1 MLGMNKISRQLIA
14 LVIVAF
20 NVFTI
25 GVASLV
31 GYQSYHDM
39 EDIAVQQVEWA
50 AKLFS
55 SEFEAQVRRTHGAL
69 TDMESNRSVLDQL
82 VLLNNYGPLYSEDSS
97 LLNTSMSQADNSYYF
112 QSQLQLAR
120 SLIHLLPLYELSQVA
135 LYQKD
140 PFDQFDH
147 ATPLPSL
154 LIDHQYIWL
163 YRYQEKSPTSAYSV
177 YKLPIAQINFEDDF
191 FNVST
196 IYQQDADYFYKKI
209 GAFITDDQPFDY
221 LNNLSRPKSFTSGHV
236 VNLAQDSLNVAIWA
250 PISMALTD
258 PESWQ
263 VEARHAVV
271 MMAIHTPN
279 TASLETIAER
289 IGADIAIA
297 DDEHVWVSSID
308 NKKRQ
313 QVSNTNIEVNEHPY
327 VFFEVDLNLPSDSNT
342 EFNIMALSSTQD
354 LSKRTTSLI
363 VRLTLIT
370 GLIILVTGLA
380 MYWLIRI
387 KLRNPLEALLQGVHQ
402 IQQGQQ
408 DVQVNIKAQNEFNIL
423 GSSFNNMSQEI
434 QQKSLELRLANENLE
449 QKVQARTA
457 ELANA
462 QQQLIMAEKMAS
474 LGQLVAGIAH
484 EINTPLGN
492 SITALSFSH
501 DSQKKIKKLFDD
513 KKLTSNDFGLFLEES
528 DESMSLMESNLR
540 KASELVKTFKNV
552 AVNQSVEELVEFSVA
567 DHVREVMLTL
577 RPQLKKTQIE
587 VNFDID
593 ESLTITSY
601 PGAYY
606 HIISNMIMNSLKHAF
621 PSNRGHIYLAIHIKE
636 EQILISYKDDGQ
648 GMEKEVLNRIFD
660 PFYTTKRGEGGTGLG
675 LYMTY
680 NIVCQR
686 LDGKIEAYSALG
698 EGTRFEIILPLN
710 IQGSNEHHKDFSV

>member
-1 MLGMNKISRQLIA
+1 MNKISRQLIA

-39 EDIAVQQVEWA
+39 EDIAVHQVEWA

-69 TDMESNRSVLDQL
+69 TDMESDRSVLEQL

-97 LLNTSMSQADNSYYF
+97 LLNTPMSQADNSYYF

-120 SLIHLLPLYELSQVA
+120 SLIHLLPLYELSQVT
-135 LYQKD
+135 LYQND
-140 PFDQFDH
+140 PFDQFDQS
-147 ATPLPSL
+147 TPLPSL
-154 LIDHQYIWL
+154 VIDHQYIWL
-163 YRYQEKSPTSAYSV
+163 YRYQEKSFSSAFSV

-191 FNVST
+191 FNVSA
-196 IYQQDADYFYKKI
+196 IYQHDSDYFYKKI
-209 GAFITDDQPFDY
+209 GASVTTERPFDY
-221 LNNLSRPKSFTSGHV
+221 LNKLARPKSFTSGHV
-236 VNLAQDSLNVAIWA
+236 MNLSQDSLNVAIWA
-250 PISMALTD
+250 PINMALTD

-263 VEARHAVV
+263 VETRHAAM

-279 TASLETIAER
+279 AASLETIAER

-308 NKKRQ
+308 NNKQ
-313 QVSNTNIEVNEHPY
+313 QLLSNTNIEVNEHPY
-327 VFFEVDLNLPSDSNT
+327 VFFEVELKLPSDTSS
-342 EFNIMALSSTQD
+342 EFSIMALSSTAD
-354 LSKRTTSLI
+354 LSIRTTRLI

-370 GLIILVTGLA
+370 AIIIVVTGLA

-387 KLRNPLEALLQGVHQ
+387 KLRDPLEALLQGVHQ
-402 IQQGQQ
+402 IQQGEL
-408 DVQVNIKAQNEFNIL
+408 DVQVDIKAKNEFNIL
-423 GSSFNNMSQEI
+423 GSSFNTMSRDI
-434 QQKSLELRLANENLE
+434 QQKSVELRLANDNLE
-449 QKVQARTA
+449 QKVQERTS

-492 SITALSFSH
+492 SITALSFIH
-501 DSQKKIKKLFDD
+501 DAQKKVKKLFNG
-513 KKLTSNDFGLFLEES
+513 KTLTSNDFGQFLDDS
-528 DESMSLMESNLR
+528 DESMTLMETNLR

-552 AVNQSVEELVEFSVA
+552 AVNQSVEELVTFSVA
-567 DHVREVMLTL
+567 EHVREVVLTL
-577 RPQLKKTQIE
+577 RPQLKKTHIE

-593 ESLTITSY
+593 ESLNITSY

-621 PSNRGHIYLAIHIKE
+621 PDNRGHIHLAIHVE
-636 EQILISYKDDGQ
+636 GDNILISYKDDGQ
-648 GMEKEVLNRIFD
+648 GMDKDVLNQIFD

-686 LDGKIEAYSALG
+686 LDGKIKAQSAPG
-698 EGTRFEIILPLN
+698 EGTRFDISLPLN
-710 IQGSNEHHKDFSV
+710 IQGRDEQHKDFSV